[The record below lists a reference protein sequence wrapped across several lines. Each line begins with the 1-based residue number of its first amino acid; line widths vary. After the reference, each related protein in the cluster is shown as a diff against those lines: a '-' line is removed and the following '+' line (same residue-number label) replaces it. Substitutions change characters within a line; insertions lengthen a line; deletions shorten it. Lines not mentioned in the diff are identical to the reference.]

1 MTPLLILLST
11 IFIGFLLRKIP
22 MPSIPGNIIS
32 VIVWLLLLFMGISL
46 GSNSNIIDN
55 LASYGTKAV
64 VIGSLAVLGSCVA
77 ALVLSRISKKRTDER

>member
-11 IFIGFLLRKIP
+11 ILIGFLLRKIP
-22 MPSIPGNIIS
+22 MPSIPGNIVS

-64 VIGSLAVLGSCVA
+64 VIGLLAVLGSCIA
-77 ALVLSRISKKRTDER
+77 ALVLSRISKKRADER